1 MSEQQEEL
9 YAQAELVLANYER
22 RLIQLIAMI
31 ENLSDYLSELR
42 GERQALDGQ
51 INELLDAL
59 EK

>member
-1 MSEQQEEL
+1 MSEQQEL

-42 GERQALDGQ
+42 GERQALDEQ

-59 EK
+59 L